1 MTSEQRLNQHVCEDD
16 FAHAA
21 VERAQGSACPRPR
34 AAAAVSACLVSSSGT
49 SAGARRPWRR
59 PWRSRL
65 RQHRRLRL
73 HCRLLRRGRSRG
85 KRAGGSRCALEEGD
99 RFVAGPTAAHPVF
112 RPPWRFLLVASQSFC
127 SKRVG
132 EETSFSLALRSR
144 PYDLLSKLRSRFTL
158 APPAPAPRAPLT
170 LNSPRVIRLGS
181 FSTRTP
187 RQCRC
192 GHRCARWSTSL
203 WYIPPSSALYAYASH
218 TPSDPLI
225 SLARP
230 REPRR

>member
-73 HCRLLRRGRSRG
+73 HCRLLRRGQSRG
-85 KRAGGSRCALEEGD
+85 KGWWGSAFGEGD
-99 RFVAGPTAAHPVF
+99 RFVAQPIAHAVF
-112 RPPWRFLLVASQSFC
+112 RPPWRFRLEASQSFC
-127 SKRVG
+127 SKRGWGRIVSG
-132 EETSFSLALRSR
+132 EVLTCFVSLGTGVSVR
-144 PYDLLSKLRSRFTL
+144 PTD
-158 APPAPAPRAPLT
+158 PPT
-170 LNSPRVIRLGS
+170 D
-181 FSTRTP
+181 
-187 RQCRC
+187 Q
-192 GHRCARWSTSL
+192 
-203 WYIPPSSALYAYASH
+203 AYALAG
-218 TPSDPLI
+218 PLFGVGLRLRTL
-225 SLARP
+225 S
-230 REPRR
+230 RRRRLQEGCRA

>member
-73 HCRLLRRGRSRG
+73 HCRLLRRGQSRG
-85 KRAGGSRCALEEGD
+85 KGWWESVRSKEKVIALWLSLAPMLFFDPPGVFGLKLPKA
-99 RFVAGPTAAHPVF
+99 FVPKG
-112 RPPWRFLLVASQSFC
+112 
-127 SKRVG
+127 VG
-132 EETSFSLALRSR
+132 EELSYYGSLIIFKWRRPAQGPSSR
-144 PYDLLSKLRSRFTL
+144 LTG
-158 APPAPAPRAPLT
+158 APR
-170 LNSPRVIRLGS
+170 
-181 FSTRTP
+181 
-187 RQCRC
+187 
-192 GHRCARWSTSL
+192 
-203 WYIPPSSALYAYASH
+203 
-218 TPSDPLI
+218 
-225 SLARP
+225 
-230 REPRR
+230 PRRQRGPGEPIGRVSN